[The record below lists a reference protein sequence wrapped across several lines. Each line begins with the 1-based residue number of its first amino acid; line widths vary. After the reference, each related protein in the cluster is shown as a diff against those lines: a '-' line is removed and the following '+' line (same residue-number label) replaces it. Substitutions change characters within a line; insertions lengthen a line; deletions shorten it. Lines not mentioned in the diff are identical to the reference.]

1 MDENKDK
8 NGMVADFQAITGIDN
23 VGEALMH
30 LSNCNWDLLA
40 AVQHV
45 TPQHTQHLPSE
56 GHTYRP
62 DVPTVTI
69 ADDFID
75 MTASTSNGNRRV
87 LNIEIEQNNRII
99 TTLKVND
106 GSTVDD
112 IKVLVYAESA
122 IPCCQ
127 QNFSGWPN
135 NHSPSNKDILSKF
148 NLPDRFKLTLTTGI
162 GDSSQECNGRAKEK
176 MYTLNITMEATST
189 SQYKVYKLT
198 FPSYKTVQEVKER
211 VADLTKLS
219 IINQQWI
226 GWPHF
231 VTPTTTLEESH
242 INHPVHDFKLKP
254 SNSVPRHTR
263 RTYNTRLNSVVDME
277 TSDSPMPS
285 SSTSSSSTSSSSSE
299 EYPFEDAAESL
310 SGIDDD
316 DDEDAMFMDTE
327 ITNRIRPLISEDI
340 DDELAGAIQF
350 VEEFQNRYGD
360 VRPDFFLGTLDQAIK
375 IACFKPAKDKRLLA
389 VYLHHDRSVL
399 SNVFCTQ
406 LLCFESVVQYL
417 NANFLVW
424 GWDMT
429 HTSNRNRILR
439 SASQALGQMAEV
451 TLRAIDVNR
460 LPALVLITRNRS
472 NTEILSVIN
481 GDCNISELLSSLI
494 NAQEMFAMQQ
504 QVEIK
509 EEGER
514 NMREMIKVEQDE
526 AYQQSL
532 AIDRAKEEAKK
543 MQEMEEEAIRSQIEH
558 QERQV
563 AAEKQAIKQRIEASL
578 PAEPGPGDQ
587 VAKIR
592 FRLPLGKFLERRF
605 LATESLQVLFDYLYV
620 NGFSQEEFKVISSW
634 PRRDLTTLNAAQ
646 TMKELNLYPQETLIL
661 EER

>member
-1 MDENKDK
+1 MDVGNGDK

-23 VGEALMH
+23 AGEALMH
-30 LSNCNWDLLA
+30 LSNFNWDLLA

-45 TPQHTQHLPSE
+45 TPEHTQHLPSE
-56 GHTYRP
+56 NQSSQP
-62 DVPTVTI
+62 SIPVVTI

-75 MTASTSNGNRRV
+75 MTASTSNETCR
-87 LNIEIEQNNRII
+87 LLTIEIEHNGRIL
-99 TTLKVND
+99 TTVKVND
-106 GSTVDD
+106 ESKIDD
-112 IKVLVYAESA
+112 LKTLVYAKSG

-127 QNFSGWPN
+127 QTFTGWPN
-135 NHSPSNKDILSKF
+135 NQFPINKDILSKL
-148 NLPDRFKLTLTTGI
+148 NLPDRFRLNLTTNNE
-162 GDSSQECNGRAKEK
+162 DPPHELNRRSTTR
-176 MYTLNITMEATST
+176 MFTLNVTMEATSST
-189 SQYKVYKLT
+189 QYKVYKFS
-198 FPSYKTVQEVKER
+198 FPSYQTVAQVKEV
-211 VADLTKLS
+211 VAKETKLPVS
-219 IINQQWI
+219 NQQWL

-231 VTPTTTLEESH
+231 VTHTTTLEESH
-242 INHPVHDFKLKP
+242 INYPVHDFKLKP
-254 SNSVPRHTR
+254 SNSVLKHTR
-263 RTYNTRLNSVVDME
+263 RMYNTRLNSVVDME

-285 SSTSSSSTSSSSSE
+285 SSTSSSSTSSSSSDGD
-299 EYPFEDAAESL
+299 PFEDAAESL
-310 SGIDDD
+310 SGIE
-316 DDEDAMFMDTE
+316 DDEDAMFMDSE
-327 ITNRIRPLISEDI
+327 ISSRFRPLISADV
-340 DDELAGAIQF
+340 DDELAGCIQF

-360 VRPDFFLGTLDQAIK
+360 MRPEFFLGTLDQAIK

-429 HTSNRNRILR
+429 HPTNRNRILQ

-451 TLRAIDVNR
+451 TLRAIDIDR

-481 GDCNISELLSSLI
+481 GDCSISELLSSLI

-504 QVEIK
+504 QIEIK

-526 AYQQSL
+526 AYRQSL
-532 AIDRAKEEAKK
+532 AIDRAKEETRRV
-543 MQEMEEEAIRSQIEH
+543 QEMEEKAIRSQIES
-558 QERQV
+558 QERQA
-563 AAEKQAIKQRIEASL
+563 AAEKEAIRQRIIASL
-578 PAEPGPGDQ
+578 PAEPEPGDQ
-587 VAKIR
+587 ITKIR

-605 LATESLQVLFDYLYV
+605 MTSDSLQVLFDYLYV
-620 NGFSQEEFKVISSW
+620 NGFSQEEYKVISSW
-634 PRRDLTTLNAAQ
+634 PRRDLTTLDVTQ
-646 TMKELNLYPQETLIL
+646 TMKELNLCPQETLIL

>member
-1 MDENKDK
+1 MDDSKDK
-8 NGMVADFQAITGIDN
+8 NGMLADFQAITGIDN

-40 AVQHV
+40 AIQHV
-45 TPQHTQHLPSE
+45 MPQHTQQLPSE
-56 GHTYRP
+56 SRTYQSDIP
-62 DVPTVTI
+62 MVTI

-75 MTASTSNGNRRV
+75 MSASTSNENHRV
-87 LNIEIEQNNRII
+87 ITIEIEQNKRII

-112 IKVLVYAESA
+112 IKTLVYAESA

-127 QNFSGWPN
+127 QLLNGWPN
-135 NHSPSNKDILSKF
+135 NHSPSNKDTLSKL
-148 NLPDRFKLTLTTGI
+148 NVPDKFKLTLTTGK
-162 GDSSQECNGRAKEK
+162 GESTRALNGRSKEK
-176 MYTLNITMEATST
+176 TYTLNITMEATST
-189 SQYKVYKLT
+189 SQYKVHKLT
-198 FPSYKTVQEVKER
+198 FPHYKTVQDVKEF
-211 VADLTKLS
+211 VASLTHLS
-219 IINQQWI
+219 ISNQQWM

-242 INHPVHDFKLKP
+242 INYPVHDFKLKP
-254 SNSVPRHTR
+254 LNSVSRRTR
-263 RTYNTRLNSVVDME
+263 RTYNSRLNSVVDME

-299 EYPFEDAAESL
+299 EDPFEDAAESL

-316 DDEDAMFMDTE
+316 DEDAMFMDTE
-327 ITNRIRPLISEDI
+327 IINRIRPLISEDI
-340 DDELAGAIQF
+340 DDELAGVIQF

-360 VRPDFFLGTLDQAIK
+360 MRPEFFLGTLDQAIK

-429 HTSNRNRILR
+429 HTSNRNRILQ

-514 NMREMIKVEQDE
+514 NLREMIKVEQDE

-543 MQEMEEEAIRSQIEH
+543 MQEMEEEAIRSQIEY
-558 QERQV
+558 QEKQA
-563 AAEKQAIKQRIEASL
+563 AAEKEATKKRIEASL
-578 PAEPGPGDQ
+578 PVEPEPGDD
-587 VAKIR
+587 VSKIR

-605 LATESLQVLFDYLYV
+605 LSSESLQVIFDYLYV
-620 NGFSQEEFKVISSW
+620 NGFSQEEYKVISSW

>member
-1 MDENKDK
+1 MDEDNKDK

-23 VGEALMH
+23 AAEALMH
-30 LSNCNWDLLA
+30 LSNCDWDLLA
-40 AVQHV
+40 AVHHV

-56 GHTYRP
+56 GRSSLSSTP
-62 DVPTVTI
+62 AVTI
-69 ADDFID
+69 ADDFLN
-75 MTASTSNGNRRV
+75 MTASTSKGSR
-87 LNIEIEQNNRII
+87 LLTIDIEQNGLNLATIVMSEI
-99 TTLKVND
+99 GTLDSLKTLLFAQC
-106 GSTVDD
+106 G
-112 IKVLVYAESA
+112 

-127 QNFSGWPN
+127 QNFQGWPN
-135 NHSPSNKDILSKF
+135 NQSPSNRDTFSKF
-148 NLPDRFKLTLTTGI
+148 NLPNKFKLNLTI
-162 GDSSQECNGRAKEK
+162 GNDDVSQEFNERANSKI
-176 MYTLNITMEATST
+176 YTLNITMEATSS

-198 FPSYKTVQEVKER
+198 FPSHQTIAQVKEF
-211 VADLTKLS
+211 VANLTKLPT
-219 IINQQWI
+219 INQQWL

-231 VTPTTTLEESH
+231 VTSTTTLEESH
-242 INHPVHDFKLKP
+242 INYPVHDFKLKP
-254 SNSVPRHTR
+254 SNSVLKHTR
-263 RTYNTRLNSVVDME
+263 KTYNTRLNSVADME

-299 EYPFEDAAESL
+299 EDPFEDAAESL

-316 DDEDAMFMDTE
+316 DVMFMDTE
-327 ITNRIRPLISEDI
+327 VTYRIRSLISENV
-340 DDELAGAIQF
+340 DDELSGCIQF

-360 VRPDFFLGTLDQAIK
+360 MRPEFFLGTLDQAIK
-375 IACFKPAKDKRLLA
+375 LACFKPAKDKRLLA

-429 HTSNRNRILR
+429 HPSNRNRILQ
-439 SASQALGQMAEV
+439 SASQAMGQMAEV

-481 GDCNISELLSSLI
+481 GDCNISELVTSLI
-494 NAQEMFAMQQ
+494 NAQEMFALQQ
-504 QVEIK
+504 NIEMK

-532 AIDRAKEEAKK
+532 AIDRAKEEAKQI
-543 MQEMEEEAIRSQIEH
+543 QEMEEKAIRSQIES
-558 QERQV
+558 QERQA
-563 AAEKQAIKQRIEASL
+563 AAEKEAIRQRIVASL
-578 PAEPGPGDQ
+578 PAEPEISNDQ
-587 VAKIR
+587 VTKIR
-592 FRLPLGKFLERRF
+592 FRLPIGKFLERRF
-605 LATESLQVLFDYLYV
+605 LASDNLQVLFDYLYV
-620 NGFSQEEFKVISSW
+620 NGFGQEEYKVISSW
-634 PRRDLTTLNAAQ
+634 PRRDLTTLSTTQNL
-646 TMKELNLYPQETLIL
+646 KELNLYPQETLIL

>member
-1 MDENKDK
+1 MDDKD
-8 NGMVADFQAITGIDN
+8 GIIADFQAITGIDN
-23 VGEALMH
+23 AGEALMH
-30 LSNCNWDLLA
+30 LSNFNWDLLA

-45 TPQHTQHLPSE
+45 TPKHTQHLPSE
-56 GHTYRP
+56 GRSTELSAP
-62 DVPTVTI
+62 AVTV
-69 ADDFID
+69 ADDFMNMI
-75 MTASTSNGNRRV
+75 ASTSKHR
-87 LNIEIEQNNRII
+87 LITIEIEQNGRII
-99 TTLKVND
+99 AILTLSD
-106 GSTVDD
+106 SSTIGVDD
-112 IKVLVYAESA
+112 LKTLLYGKSS
-122 IPCCQ
+122 IPCCLQ
-127 QNFSGWPN
+127 KFSGWPN
-135 NHSPSNKDILSKF
+135 NQHPSNKDTLSKL
-148 NLPDRFKLTLTTGI
+148 NLPDRFKLNLNTG
-162 GDSSQECNGRAKEK
+162 DEDLNQELNGRANLR
-176 MYTLNITMEATST
+176 MFTLNITMEATT
-189 SQYKVYKLT
+189 SSDYQVYKLS
-198 FPSYKTVQEVKER
+198 FSSDQTVAQVKEV
-211 VADLTKLS
+211 VANLTKLPIS
-219 IINQQWI
+219 NQQWL

-231 VTPTTTLEESH
+231 VTPATTLEESH
-242 INHPVHDFKLKP
+242 INYPVHDFKLKP
-254 SNSVPRHTR
+254 SNSILKHTR
-263 RTYNTRLNSVVDME
+263 RRYNTRLNQSVVDME

-299 EYPFEDAAESL
+299 EDPFEDAAESL

-316 DDEDAMFMDTE
+316 DDDVDTMFMDTE
-327 ITNRIRPLISEDI
+327 LPTRIRPLIAEDTE
-340 DDELAGAIQF
+340 DELAGVIQF
-350 VEEFQNRYGD
+350 IDEFQNRYGD
-360 VRPDFFLGTLDQAIK
+360 MRPQFFLGTLDQAIK

-417 NANFLVW
+417 NTNFLVW

-429 HTSNRNRILR
+429 HPSNRNRILQ
-439 SASQALGQMAEV
+439 SAALSLGAMAEI
-451 TLRAIDVNR
+451 TLRAIDINR
-460 LPALVLITRNRS
+460 LPALVLFTRNRS

-532 AIDRAKEEAKK
+532 AIDRAKEETRRV
-543 MQEMEEEAIRSQIEH
+543 QEMEEKAIRSQIES

-563 AAEKQAIKQRIEASL
+563 AAEKEAIRQRIVASL
-578 PAEPGPGDQ
+578 PAEPEPGDQ

-605 LATESLQVLFDYLYV
+605 MASDNLQVLFDYLYI

-634 PRRDLTTLNAAQ
+634 PRRDLTTLGVTQ
-646 TMKELNLYPQETLIL
+646 TMKELNLYPQETLTL

>member
-1 MDENKDK
+1 MDEDNKDK

-23 VGEALMH
+23 AAEALMH
-30 LSNCNWDLLA
+30 LSNCDWDLLA
-40 AVQHV
+40 AVHHV

-56 GHTYRP
+56 GRSSLSSTP
-62 DVPTVTI
+62 AVTI
-69 ADDFID
+69 ADDFLN
-75 MTASTSNGNRRV
+75 MTASTSKGSR
-87 LNIEIEQNNRII
+87 LLTIDIEQNGLNLATIVMSEI
-99 TTLKVND
+99 GTLDSLKTLLFAQC
-106 GSTVDD
+106 G
-112 IKVLVYAESA
+112 

-127 QNFSGWPN
+127 QNFQGWPN
-135 NHSPSNKDILSKF
+135 NQSPSNRDTFSKF
-148 NLPDRFKLTLTTGI
+148 NLPNKFKLNLTI
-162 GDSSQECNGRAKEK
+162 GNDDVSQEFNERANSKI
-176 MYTLNITMEATST
+176 YTLNITMEATSS

-198 FPSYKTVQEVKER
+198 FPSHQTIAQVKEF
-211 VADLTKLS
+211 VANLTKLPT
-219 IINQQWI
+219 INQQWL

-231 VTPTTTLEESH
+231 VTSTTTLEESH
-242 INHPVHDFKLKP
+242 INYPVHDFKLKP
-254 SNSVPRHTR
+254 SNSVLKHTR
-263 RTYNTRLNSVVDME
+263 KTYNTRLNSVADME

-299 EYPFEDAAESL
+299 EDPFEDAAESL

-316 DDEDAMFMDTE
+316 DVMFMDTE
-327 ITNRIRPLISEDI
+327 VTYRIRSLISENV
-340 DDELAGAIQF
+340 DDELSGCIQF

-360 VRPDFFLGTLDQAIK
+360 MRPEFFLGTLDQAIK
-375 IACFKPAKDKRLLA
+375 LACFKPAKDKRLLA

-429 HTSNRNRILR
+429 HPSNRNRILQ
-439 SASQALGQMAEV
+439 SASQAMGQMAEV

-481 GDCNISELLSSLI
+481 GDCNISELVTSLI
-494 NAQEMFAMQQ
+494 NAQEMFALQQ
-504 QVEIK
+504 NIEMK

-532 AIDRAKEEAKK
+532 AIDRAKEEAKQI
-543 MQEMEEEAIRSQIEH
+543 QEMEEKAIRSQIES
-558 QERQV
+558 QERQA
-563 AAEKQAIKQRIEASL
+563 AAEKEANRQRIVASL
-578 PAEPGPGDQ
+578 PAEPEISNDQ
-587 VAKIR
+587 VTKIR
-592 FRLPLGKFLERRF
+592 FRLPIGKFLERRF
-605 LATESLQVLFDYLYV
+605 LASDNLQVLFDYLYV
-620 NGFSQEEFKVISSW
+620 NGFGQEEYKVISSW
-634 PRRDLTTLNAAQ
+634 PRRDLTTLSTTQNL
-646 TMKELNLYPQETLIL
+646 KELNLYPQETLIL